1 MGSDDPAVAQRIP
14 AHEKDLGGL
23 TVGRVR
29 AAAAREDWIA
39 LRFPTVP
46 GDEDEF
52 IPYPQEAPLPLI
64 DGAREGAPRC
74 PPRGARDAPV
84 TVRAALS

>member
-39 LRFPTVP
+39 LRFPT
-46 GDEDEF
+46 
-52 IPYPQEAPLPLI
+52 ASM
-64 DGAREGAPRC
+64 R
-74 PPRGARDAPV
+74 
-84 TVRAALS
+84 SS